1 MVNLKLRNATTRRG
15 VARRRVPV
23 FLSVAVLAV
32 VSAACERRDG
42 GDGLQG
48 YQGSLS
54 CKGCHEDF
62 YNLWAPS
69 HHGLAMQ
76 PFTPEFAGAAIVP
89 LADEITIG
97 DFHYG
102 VELRDG
108 NGWVRERGPDGAKQ
122 YRIEHVMGGKN
133 VYFFLTQLERG
144 RLQVLPLAY
153 DVRRQEWYNTTAAS
167 VRHEADLD
175 DEAIDWRDPEL
186 TFNTS
191 CYTCHVS
198 QLSTNYDLET
208 DTYNTVWLEPGIN
221 CETCH
226 GPGAEHVR
234 SCNEESCPE
243 GKAIISVKSFSTQQ
257 LNDLCAP
264 CHAKMWPITTDF
276 VPGDR
281 YFDHYDLAAFE
292 HPDFYPDGRDLGENF
307 TYTLW
312 LTSPCLANGEL
323 DCLDC
328 HTSSGRY
335 RFSGTQAND
344 ACLPCHAERVRDAP
358 AHTRH
363 AAGSPGNE
371 CVACHMP
378 TTEFAR
384 IRRTDHSMRPPTPS
398 ATIAFGSPNA
408 CNLCHDDRDATW
420 ADRWVRRWHAT
431 DYQAPVL
438 QRARLIDDAR
448 KRQWR
453 RLPQM
458 LQYLESE
465 GRDAV
470 FAAALIRLLED
481 SGDERLWPVLVRV
494 LANDPSPLVR
504 GSAATS
510 LGAYLTPE
518 TVAALLAATG
528 DGYRVVR
535 IRAAESLAGQPQDQI
550 PAEAR
555 RDFDLAFEELLAALR
570 SRPDDYFSHYGLGN
584 LHLGRGELEQALA
597 AFETSLKL
605 RPDFVPSLVN
615 TAMTQAQLGE
625 TEAAETLLREA
636 LEIEPANSAAHFNL
650 GLLLLENGEDRLAEE
665 HLRAALKAT
674 PRFPAAAYNLCVL
687 LAEDRL
693 AEAIQWCRRAAELQ
707 PGDPRHAYTLAFY
720 QQLGGDAPA
729 AVRTLRALVDRH
741 PAYGDAYVL
750 LGTLYE
756 ESADTAAAIA
766 AYSQALES
774 GVLTEPDRRVIESR
788 LRALQGR

>member
-1 MVNLKLRNATTRRG
+1 MAGFVISETPTRRG
-15 VARRRVPV
+15 RARKTTPTLLSIAALTIVAAACDGR
-23 FLSVAVLAV
+23 AG
-32 VSAACERRDG
+32 SAALG
-42 GDGLQG
+42 G
-48 YQGSLS
+48 YEGSGGCRS
-54 CKGCHEDF
+54 CHEDF
-62 YNLWAPS
+62 YELWAPS

-76 PFTPEFAGAAIVP
+76 PFTPEFARTEIGP
-89 LADEITIG
+89 LAGEITIG
-97 DFHYG
+97 QLHYG
-102 VELRDG
+102 VEVRDG
-108 NGWVRERGPDGAKQ
+108 IGWVRERGPHGVAEYK
-122 YRIEHVMGGKN
+122 IEHVMGGKN

-175 DEAIDWRDPEL
+175 DEAIDWREPAL

-226 GPGAEHVR
+226 GPGGEHVR
-234 SCNEESCPE
+234 VCSEESCPE
-243 GKAIISVKSFSTQQ
+243 DMAIIRTTDFTAQQ
-257 LNDLCAP
+257 TNDLCAP
-264 CHAKMWPITTDF
+264 CHAKMWPITQSF
-276 VPGDR
+276 MPGER

-312 LTSPCLANGEL
+312 LTSPCLASAEL

-335 RFSGTQAND
+335 RFHGARAND
-344 ACLPCHAERVRDAP
+344 ACLPCHEQRVRDAP

-384 IRRTDHSMRPPTPS
+384 IRRSDHSMRPPTPS
-398 ATIAFGSPNA
+398 ATIAFRSPNA
-408 CNLCHDDRDATW
+408 CNLCHDDQDAAW
-420 ADRWVRRWHAT
+420 ADRWVRLWHPN
-431 DYQAPVL
+431 DYQAPAL
-438 QRARLIDDAR
+438 HRARLIDDAR
-448 KRQWR
+448 NRRWA
-453 RLPQM
+453 RLPDM
-458 LQYLESE
+458 LRYLESA
-465 GRDAV
+465 GRDPV

-481 SGDERLWPVLVRV
+481 SGDDRLWPVLVRV
-494 LANDPSPLVR
+494 LQNDPAPIVR

-510 LGAYLTPE
+510 LGAYLSSE
-518 TVAALLAATG
+518 TSAALLAATR
-528 DGYRVVR
+528 DDYRVVR
-535 IRAAESLAGQPQDQI
+535 IRAAESLASYPQELVPD
-550 PAEAR
+550 EAR
-555 RDFDLAFEELLAALR
+555 AGLELALNELLAALR

-584 LHLGRGELEQALA
+584 LHLGRGELVQALT
-597 AFETSLKL
+597 AFETALKL
-605 RPDFVPSLVN
+605 RPDFVPALVN
-615 TAMTQAQLGE
+615 AAMTQAQLGE
-625 TEAAETLLREA
+625 AAAAEASLRRA
-636 LEIEPANSAAHFNL
+636 LEIEPANAAAHFNL
-650 GLLLLENGEDRLAEE
+650 GLLLFERGEHQAAEE
-665 HLRAALKAT
+665 QLRDALEAA

-687 LAEDRL
+687 LADDRL
-693 AEAIQWCRRAAELQ
+693 DEAIEWCRRAAELQ

-720 QQLGGDAPA
+720 QQLGGDAPG
-729 AVRTLRALVDRH
+729 AVRTLRELVDRH

-756 ESADTAAAIA
+756 EAADTAAAIA
-766 AYSQALES
+766 AYRQALES
-774 GVLTEPDRRVIESR
+774 GALAEPDRRVIQTR
-788 LRALQGR
+788 LLALQGR